1 MKFTI
6 CQASHQGPR
15 KYNQDRI
22 AYSYSKDAL
31 LVVVA
36 DGLGGHRHGEIAAQL
51 AVKTLTES
59 FQRLAL
65 PILANPFKFLSE
77 HIIQVHNAIDSHT
90 ASNDLLEAPR
100 TTIVAAIVQHD
111 ELYCAHAGDSRLYH
125 ARDGKQLYRTE
136 DHSQIQ
142 LMFRKGLI
150 SKAEMATH
158 PERNKIYNC
167 LGGEIPPQVD
177 MAKARVLRDGDT
189 VLLCTDGLW
198 SLIDEGEM
206 AEILQNGP
214 VTDTVPMLLDLA
226 ESRADQSG
234 DNMSVIAF
242 NWGGK
247 TYGELSVST
256 ATMPLDITTTIINP
270 PTQSQG
276 IPGETVGAIPDLS
289 DEEIES
295 AIAEIQAAIKKVR
308 K

>member
-1 MKFTI
+1 M
-6 CQASHQGPR
+6 
-15 KYNQDRI
+15 
-22 AYSYSKDAL
+22 
-31 LVVVA
+31 VVA
-36 DGLGGHRHGEIAAQL
+36 DGLGGYRHGEIAAQL

-65 PILANPFKFLSE
+65 PILTNPFKFLSE

-90 ASNDLLEAPR
+90 ATNDLLEAPR
-100 TTIVAAIVQHD
+100 TTIVVAIVQHD
-111 ELYCAHAGDSRLYH
+111 KLYCAHAGDSRLYH
-125 ARDGKQLYRTE
+125 VRDGKLLYRTE

-142 LMFRKGLI
+142 MMFRKGLI

-177 MAKARVLRDGDT
+177 MAQARVLRDGDT

-198 SLIDEGEM
+198 SLVNEVEM
-206 AEILQNGP
+206 AEILRNGP
-214 VTDTVPMLLDLA
+214 VTDTVPVLLDLA
-226 ESRADQSG
+226 ESRADQGG

-247 TYGELSVST
+247 AYGELSVST
-256 ATMPLDITTTIINP
+256 ATMPLDIITTIINP
-270 PTQSQG
+270 PSHSQEAH
-276 IPGETVGAIPDLS
+276 GEMADAIPDLS

-308 K
+308 I

>member
-1 MKFTI
+1 M
-6 CQASHQGPR
+6 
-15 KYNQDRI
+15 
-22 AYSYSKDAL
+22 
-31 LVVVA
+31 VVA

-59 FQRLAL
+59 FQRIAL

-77 HIIQVHNAIDSHT
+77 HIIQIHNAIDSHT
-90 ASNDLLEAPR
+90 AANDLLEVLR
-100 TTIVAAIVQHD
+100 TTIVAVLVQHD
-111 ELYCAHAGDSRLYH
+111 ELYCAHVGDSRLYH
-125 ARDGKQLYRTE
+125 FRDGRQLYRTE

-142 LMFRKGLI
+142 MMFRKGLV

-158 PERNKIYNC
+158 PERNKIYSC

-177 MAKARVLRDGDT
+177 MAQKRVLREGDT

-206 AEILQNGP
+206 AEILRNGP
-214 VTDTVPMLLDLA
+214 VTDTVPALLDLA
-226 ESRADQSG
+226 ESRADQGG

-256 ATMPLDITTTIINP
+256 ATMPLDITTTITNP
-270 PTQSQG
+270 PTQNHEV
-276 IPGETVGAIPDLS
+276 PGETVDAIPDLS

>member
-6 CQASHQGPR
+6 CQASRQGSR
-15 KYNQDRI
+15 KYNQDRV

-31 LVVVA
+31 LVVLA

-51 AVKTLTES
+51 AVKTLIES
-59 FQRLAL
+59 FQRMAL
-65 PILANPFKFLSE
+65 PILASPFKFLSE

-90 ASNDLLEAPR
+90 AVNDWLEAPR
-100 TTIVAAIVQHD
+100 TTIVAAIVQHG

-125 ARDGKQLYRTE
+125 FRDGGLLYRTE

-142 LMFRKGLI
+142 IMFRKGLV

-167 LGGEIPPQVD
+167 LGGEMPPQVD
-177 MAKARVLRDGDT
+177 MAQKRVLRDGDT

-198 SLIDEGEM
+198 SLIDEDEM
-206 AEILQNGP
+206 AEILRNGP
-214 VTDTVPMLLDLA
+214 VTDTVPVLLDVA
-226 ESRADQSG
+226 ESRADQVG

-256 ATMPLDITTTIINP
+256 ATMPLDITATNINP
-270 PTQSQG
+270 PTQSHE
-276 IPGETVGAIPDLS
+276 IPGETVDAIPDLS
-289 DEEIES
+289 DEEIERI
-295 AIAEIQAAIKKVR
+295 IAEIQVAIKKVR
-308 K
+308 E